1 MKFKDYSESRKK
13 VVNSIYSIEKK
24 LANIDYEIA
33 GEYLDWIDRKAT
45 FFRQSFERSGY
56 GPQPDDLKRG
66 DIVWVEFGIN
76 VGTELSDYAT
86 KGHYAIV
93 WAVDLGNVIVIPL
106 SSRPAPG
113 SMLKFDLGVIEGLV
127 QAGVDYRSYLKL
139 DAIRS
144 ISKRRIG
151 RMPGKDGGKVSIS
164 NDLLDKIKDIVQI
177 TFVDGCK
184 NIDEL
189 KDKELH

>member
-1 MKFKDYSESRKK
+1 MSKSSKRKISATLK
-13 VVNSIYSIEKK
+13 SIENK
-24 LANIDYEIA
+24 LSNINNEVA
-33 GEYLDWIDRKAT
+33 EEYIEWIDRKT
-45 FFRQSFERSGY
+45 TYLKQSLDRTGY

-66 DIVWVEFGIN
+66 DIIWVEFGIN
-76 VGTELSDYAT
+76 VGTELSDHQT

-113 SMLKFDLGVIEGLV
+113 SCLTYDVGVIEGLV
-127 QAGVDYRSYLKL
+127 DEGVDYKSYLKL

-151 RMPGKDGGKVSIS
+151 RMPNKNGGKV
-164 NDLLDKIKDIVQI
+164 
-177 TFVDGCK
+177 T
-184 NIDEL
+184 IDEKL
-189 KDKELH
+189 LNQIQDLIKKNLAE

>member
-1 MKFKDYSESRKK
+1 MRKGNK
-13 VVNSIYSIEKK
+13 KKITNTLKSIESK
-24 LANIDYEIA
+24 LNNIDYEVA
-33 GEYLDWIDRKAT
+33 EEYIEWIDRKT
-45 FFRQSFERSGY
+45 TYLKQSLDRSGY

-76 VGTELSDYAT
+76 VGTELSDHQT

-113 SMLKFDLGVIEGLV
+113 SCLTYDVGVIEGLV
-127 QAGVDYRSYLKL
+127 QEGVNYRSFLKL

-144 ISKRRIG
+144 VSKRRIG
-151 RMPGKDGGKVSIS
+151 RMPGKTGGKVTIDDKLLHTIQEIIKE
-164 NDLLDKIKDIVQI
+164 NLLD
-177 TFVDGCK
+177 
-184 NIDEL
+184 
-189 KDKELH
+189 

>member
-1 MKFKDYSESRKK
+1 MRKGNK
-13 VVNSIYSIEKK
+13 KRINAVLKNIEIK
-24 LANIDYEIA
+24 LNNIDSEVA
-33 GEYLDWIDRKAT
+33 EEYIEWIDRKT
-45 FFRQSFERSGY
+45 TYLKQSLDRSGY

-76 VGTELSDYAT
+76 VGTELSDHQT

-113 SMLKFDLGVIEGLV
+113 SCLTYDVGVIEGLV
-127 QAGVDYRSYLKL
+127 QEGVDYRSYLKL

-151 RMPGKDGGKVSIS
+151 RMPGKNGGKVTI
-164 NDLLDKIKDIVQI
+164 DDKLLTTIQDIIK
-177 TFVDGCK
+177 K
-184 NIDEL
+184 NLVE
-189 KDKELH
+189 

>member
-1 MKFKDYSESRKK
+1 MRKSNK
-13 VVNSIYSIEKK
+13 KRINTVLKNIENK
-24 LANIDYEIA
+24 LNNIDSEVA
-33 GEYLDWIDRKAT
+33 EEYVEWIDRKT
-45 FFRQSFERSGY
+45 TYLKQSLDRSGY

-76 VGTELSDYAT
+76 VGTELSDHQT

-113 SMLKFDLGVIEGLV
+113 SCLTYDVGVIDGLV
-127 QAGVDYRSYLKL
+127 QEGVNYRSYLKL

-144 ISKRRIG
+144 VSKRRIG
-151 RMPGKDGGKVSIS
+151 RMPGKNGGKV
-164 NDLLDKIKDIVQI
+164 
-177 TFVDGCK
+177 T
-184 NIDEL
+184 IDEKL
-189 KDKELH
+189 LITIQNIIKKNLVD

>member
-1 MKFKDYSESRKK
+1 MKK
-13 VVNSIYSIEKK
+13 VSKKKINTTLKNIENKLNSIDIEV
-24 LANIDYEIA
+24 AE
-33 GEYLDWIDRKAT
+33 EYIEWIDKKT
-45 FFRQSFERSGY
+45 TYLKQSLDRSGY

-76 VGTELSDYAT
+76 VGTELSDHQT

-113 SMLKFDLGVIEGLV
+113 SCLTYDVGVIEGLV
-127 QAGVDYRSYLKL
+127 DEGVNYRSYLKL

-144 ISKRRIG
+144 VSKRRIG
-151 RMPGKDGGKVSIS
+151 RMPGKCGGKVTI
-164 NDLLDKIKDIVQI
+164 DDKLLNTVQDII
-177 TFVDGCK
+177 RKNLVD
-184 NIDEL
+184 
-189 KDKELH
+189 

>member
-1 MKFKDYSESRKK
+1 MKK
-13 VVNSIYSIEKK
+13 VSKKKINSTLKSIETK
-24 LANIDYEIA
+24 LSNIDIEVA
-33 GEYLDWIDRKAT
+33 EEYIEWIDRKT
-45 FFRQSFERSGY
+45 TYLKQSLDRSGY

-76 VGTELSDYAT
+76 VGTELSDHQT

-113 SMLKFDLGVIEGLV
+113 SCLTYDVGVIEGLV
-127 QAGVDYRSYLKL
+127 QEGVNYRSFLKL

-144 ISKRRIG
+144 VSKRRIG
-151 RMPGKDGGKVSIS
+151 RMPGKTGGKVTIDD
-164 NDLLDKIKDIVQI
+164 NLLHTIQEIIKENLLD
-177 TFVDGCK
+177 
-184 NIDEL
+184 
-189 KDKELH
+189 

>member
-1 MKFKDYSESRKK
+1 MKK
-13 VVNSIYSIEKK
+13 VSKKKINTTLKNIENK
-24 LANIDYEIA
+24 LNNIDSEVA
-33 GEYLDWIDRKAT
+33 EEYIEWIDKKST
-45 FFRQSFERSGY
+45 YLKQSLDRSGY

-76 VGTELSDYAT
+76 VGTELSDHQT

-113 SMLKFDLGVIEGLV
+113 SCLTYDVGVIEGLV
-127 QAGVDYRSYLKL
+127 EEGVNYKSYLKL

-144 ISKRRIG
+144 VSKRRIG
-151 RMPGKDGGKVSIS
+151 RMPGKCGGKVTI
-164 NDLLDKIKDIVQI
+164 DQKLLNTVQDIIKKNL
-177 TFVDGCK
+177 VD
-184 NIDEL
+184 
-189 KDKELH
+189 

>member
-1 MKFKDYSESRKK
+1 MKKVNRKK
-13 VVNSIYSIEKK
+13 ITATLKNIENK
-24 LANIDYEIA
+24 LNNIDIEVA
-33 GEYLDWIDRKAT
+33 EEYIEWIDRKT
-45 FFRQSFERSGY
+45 TYLKQSLDRSGY

-66 DIVWVEFGIN
+66 DIIWVEFGIN
-76 VGTELSDYAT
+76 VGTELSDHQT

-113 SMLKFDLGVIEGLV
+113 SCLTYDVGVIEGLV
-127 QAGVDYRSYLKL
+127 QEGVNYKSYLKL

-151 RMPGKDGGKVSIS
+151 RLPGKNGGKVTI
-164 NDLLDKIKDIVQI
+164 DYELLEKIQNIIKRNL
-177 TFVDGCK
+177 VD
-184 NIDEL
+184 
-189 KDKELH
+189 

>member
-113 SMLKFDLGVIEGLV
+113 SMLTFDLGVIEGLV
-127 QAGVDYRSYLKL
+127 QTGVDYRSYLKL

-189 KDKELH
+189 KDNELH

>member
-1 MKFKDYSESRKK
+1 MRKGNK
-13 VVNSIYSIEKK
+13 KRINYLLKNIENK
-24 LANIDYEIA
+24 LNNINYEVA
-33 GEYLDWIDRKAT
+33 EEYIEWIDRKT
-45 FFRQSFERSGY
+45 TYLKQSLDRSGY

-76 VGTELSDYAT
+76 VGTELSDHQT

-113 SMLKFDLGVIEGLV
+113 SCLTYDVGVIEGLV
-127 QAGVDYRSYLKL
+127 EEGVDYRSYLKL

-144 ISKRRIG
+144 VSKRRIG
-151 RMPGKDGGKVSIS
+151 RMPGKNGGKVSIDES
-164 NDLLDKIKDIVQI
+164 LLSLIQDLIKKNL
-177 TFVDGCK
+177 VD
-184 NIDEL
+184 
-189 KDKELH
+189 

>member
-1 MKFKDYSESRKK
+1 MKK
-13 VVNSIYSIEKK
+13 VSKKKINTTLKNIENK
-24 LANIDYEIA
+24 LHNIDSEVA
-33 GEYLDWIDRKAT
+33 EEYIEWIDKKT
-45 FFRQSFERSGY
+45 TYLKQSLDRSGY

-76 VGTELSDYAT
+76 VGTELSDHQT

-113 SMLKFDLGVIEGLV
+113 SCLTYDVGVIEGLV
-127 QAGVDYRSYLKL
+127 EEGVNYKSYLKL

-144 ISKRRIG
+144 VSKRRIG
-151 RMPGKDGGKVSIS
+151 RMPGKCGGKVTI
-164 NDLLDKIKDIVQI
+164 DQKLLNTVQDII
-177 TFVDGCK
+177 RKNLVD
-184 NIDEL
+184 
-189 KDKELH
+189 

>member
-1 MKFKDYSESRKK
+1 MRKSNK
-13 VVNSIYSIEKK
+13 KRINMVLKNIENK
-24 LANIDYEIA
+24 LNNIDSEVA
-33 GEYLDWIDRKAT
+33 EEYVEWIDRKT
-45 FFRQSFERSGY
+45 TYLKQSLDRSGY

-76 VGTELSDYAT
+76 VGTELSDHQT

-113 SMLKFDLGVIEGLV
+113 SCLTYDVGVIDGLV
-127 QAGVDYRSYLKL
+127 QEGVNYRSYLKL

-144 ISKRRIG
+144 VSKRRIG
-151 RMPGKDGGKVSIS
+151 RMPGKNGGKV
-164 NDLLDKIKDIVQI
+164 
-177 TFVDGCK
+177 T
-184 NIDEL
+184 IDEKL
-189 KDKELH
+189 LITIQNIIKKNLVD